1 MYIEQS
7 KIIGEIVVFLQRQR
21 IDILAHAKI
30 FSPFEWCLCFFTF
43 LASSFCYMLTGR
55 SKSKLKET
63 KKKCFSQEFY
73 HASEEVYNSALNLTF
88 SARGIRPSRAIIAL
102 TAGVSYFLLFSHY
115 SADLTAVI
123 TVLPPAPAITSFQV
137 RNASKC
143 STYFT
148 LFF

>member
-1 MYIEQS
+1 
-7 KIIGEIVVFLQRQR
+7 
-21 IDILAHAKI
+21 
-30 FSPFEWCLCFFTF
+30 
-43 LASSFCYMLTGR
+43 MLTGR
-55 SKSKLKET
+55 SKLKE
-63 KKKCFSQEFY
+63 KKKKSFSQEFY

-137 RNASKC
+137 RNNKGASKC
-143 STYFT
+143 STYCTICFVRRIFWIKATPST
-148 LFF
+148 LGRGRRRNLS